1 MEIFHMVQG
10 DMVQQIT
17 VCQMYGIPIINPF
30 STLQQWINLADDNVI
45 LAIRNKQ
52 TVKWYCLFII
62 FSSKNELKNSLLDYN
77 IYV

>member
-1 MEIFHMVQG
+1 
-10 DMVQQIT
+10 
-17 VCQMYGIPIINPF
+17 MYGIPIINPF
-30 STLQQWINLADDNVI
+30 STLRQRINLADDDDDVK
-45 LAIRNKQ
+45 LAIRIKQ